1 MQTTEFGP
9 VFYVIGSNR
18 VDDGG
23 GKAILS
29 QQKDVGLMPMAKQA
43 QLIAEIE

>member
-9 VFYVIGSNR
+9 VFYAIGSNR

-23 GKAILS
+23 GKAILAT
-29 QQKDVGLMPMAKQA
+29 KRCRLMPMAKQA
-43 QLIAEIE
+43 QLLAEAE